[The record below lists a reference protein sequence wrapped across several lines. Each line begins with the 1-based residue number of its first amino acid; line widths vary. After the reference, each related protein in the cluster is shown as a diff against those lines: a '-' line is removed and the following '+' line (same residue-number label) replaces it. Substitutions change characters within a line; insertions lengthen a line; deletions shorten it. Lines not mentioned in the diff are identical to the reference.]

1 MYMEGY
7 FAVYPEVKKIEGPYS
22 KDMVNPETG
31 KRLWV
36 HDELVVVA
44 PPDYPQLADGLEIGS
59 IYKEVLDSDGSN
71 TQFLQGISSRKEY
84 RDWCEKLVG
93 LVTNGKKL
101 QQRPNDNVEW
111 SNALSEL
118 VEDKEK
124 YPETDGRGPFWELLR
139 YSLRG
144 MTFGPVVCKKLDADF
159 QRWKSKAV
167 ELGNSDFVQMY
178 DFMWSTFGLDG
189 EAGMVVY
196 PSYWNEGA
204 EPKLGVETIKLLRGL
219 KRDDI

>member
-7 FAVYPEVKKIEGPYS
+7 FMVYPEVKKIEGPYS

-36 HDELVVVA
+36 DEELVVVA
-44 PPDYPQLADGLEIGS
+44 PPEYPQLADGLEIGA

-71 TQFLQGISSRKEY
+71 TQFLHGISSREKYFE
-84 RDWCEKLVG
+84 WCETLVS
-93 LVTNGKKL
+93 LVTNGKQL
-101 QQRPNDNVEW
+101 QERPNDHVEW

-124 YPETDGRGPFWELLR
+124 YPQADGRGPFWELLR
-139 YSLRG
+139 YALRG
-144 MTFGPVVCKKLDADF
+144 MTFGPVVCQKLDADF
-159 QRWKSKAV
+159 EKWKSKAV
-167 ELGNSDFVQMY
+167 TLGSPDFVEMY
-178 DFMWSTFGLDG
+178 DYMWSTFGIEG
-189 EAGMVVY
+189 KAGMVIY
-196 PSYWNEGA
+196 PCHWDEGT

-219 KRDDI
+219 ECDDI